1 MLRRRAPLLPV
12 LATVVL
18 LAGCGG
24 ASDNGVASKPPTE
37 IIAATKTAAA
47 HASSVD
53 ISSKANVRRSSFTLD
68 AALSPDASR
77 ARVSVLG
84 STFEVIRTANEVY
97 VKGNPTFTAGLGAAT
112 GTKIPP
118 NTWIK
123 SPTDGPLRETA
134 SFANIKT
141 EPQLILSGPG
151 PLTKGA
157 TTTIAGQP
165 AIAVKQDR
173 KLSTTTIYVATTGE
187 PYPLQ
192 LDKTG
197 RETGQTTF
205 TNWNQPV
212 HIDPPTDTIEL
223 SQLPKTGG

>member
-1 MLRRRAPLLPV
+1 MLLRLAPLLSV
-12 LATVVL
+12 LATVAL
-18 LAGCGG
+18 LTGCG
-24 ASDNGVASKPPTE
+24 SSNNGVASKTPKE

-47 HASSVD
+47 HASSVH
-53 ISSKANVRRSSFTLD
+53 ISSKANVRHSSFTLD

-97 VKGNPTFTAGLGAAT
+97 VKGNPTFTAGLG
-112 GTKIPP
+112 GSLGVKIPP
-118 NTWIK
+118 NTWIE
-123 SPTDGPLRETA
+123 SPADGPLRETA
-134 SFANIKT
+134 AFANIKT
-141 EPQLILSGPG
+141 ELPVILSGPG
-151 PLTKGA
+151 QVTKGA
-157 TTTIAGQP
+157 TTTIAGQS
-165 AIAVKQDR
+165 AVAVKQHR

-212 HIDPPTDTIEL
+212 HIDPPTSAIEL
-223 SQLPKTGG
+223 SQLQHTTG